1 MKLQLALDLLDTD
14 AVRRVLDEVID
25 LVDIVEIG
33 TPLILQE
40 GMRFVS
46 EIRERHPTVTL
57 LADLKIMD
65 AGEFEAKIG
74 FDAGADIVT
83 VLGAAH
89 DSTIQGALNQA
100 HKRGKQLMVD
110 LIAVKDVRTRTGEL
124 ELLGV
129 DSVCVHTAF
138 DVQKQGQSPL
148 RELQLVETVRKRTKI
163 AVAGGITPATLPEIL
178 VHQPDVVIVGGFVTG
193 HSDKRKAVK
202 EIRQHFSTAN

>member
-1 MKLQLALDLLDTD
+1 MKLQLALDLLYTD

-178 VHQPDVVIVGGFVTG
+178 IHQPDVVIVGGFVTG

-202 EIRQHFSTAN
+202 EIRQHFRTAK

>member
-14 AVRRVLDEVID
+14 AVRRMLDEVID

-83 VLGAAH
+83 VLGVAH

-100 HKRGKQLMVD
+100 RKCGKQIMVD
-110 LIAVKDVRTRTGEL
+110 LIAVNDVQTRTREL
-124 ELLGV
+124 EMFGV
-129 DSVCVHTAF
+129 DSLCVHTAF
-138 DVQKQGQSPL
+138 DVQKQGQGPL
-148 RELQLVETVRKRTKI
+148 RELQLVEIVRNRAKI
-163 AVAGGITPATLPEIL
+163 AVAGGIKPGTLPEIL
-178 VHQPDVVIVGGFVTG
+178 LHHPDIVIVGGFVTG
-193 HSDKRKAVK
+193 HTDKRRAVQ
-202 EIRQHFSTAN
+202 EIRQVLGSAK